1 MADAAHV
8 VTHRAQPERTHAKVP
23 APSRIRRM
31 PKDAESLLMYRR
43 FMEERDE
50 ILAQMPN
57 PPEPDNHHLDIAILE
72 AWADGLIDDT
82 YLHAE
87 IAKYHKELKECSHC
101 LENVEYYRSRRQ
113 QCSGTDAR

>member
-1 MADAAHV
+1 MDESRLGGS
-8 VTHRAQPERTHAKVP
+8 RAGKVYDTVLANSDTITSFP
-23 APSRIRRM
+23 WNPLTIRC
-31 PKDAESLLMYRR
+31 
-43 FMEERDE
+43 
-50 ILAQMPN
+50 LA
-57 PPEPDNHHLDIAILE
+57 IAILE

-101 LENVEYYRSRRQ
+101 LENVEYYRSRRLQ